1 MKKNDEKIL
10 MSEAAI
16 LYYEKKYTQQ
26 EVADIMKLSRQT
38 VSKLLGDAIRE
49 NLVEIKIHDP
59 KKDCFELE
67 ELICQRFGIKK
78 SVVCSVSNKNEVLR
92 RHMTVRAA
100 ADYILPIFDMGNLNI
115 ALSWGRT
122 VEEFINTLPDISTS
136 DNTVF
141 PLFGATENE
150 NSYFASNELAR
161 GLADKIG
168 ANVKY
173 AYFPYMTDTR
183 EDCVLLKKLSYYQKM
198 KERWQSA
205 DIAIV
210 GIGNTEMLDV
220 FGKTFGYSE
229 KHLQI
234 TGDIATHFFNEKGEI
249 IELYENTICASAE
262 DLKNAGEIIAIAGG
276 NDKINAIRSALRT
289 GIIDTLITDEYTA
302 AMILK

>member
-1 MKKNDEKIL
+1 
-10 MSEAAI
+10 
-16 LYYEKKYTQQ
+16 
-26 EVADIMKLSRQT
+26 
-38 VSKLLGDAIRE
+38 
-49 NLVEIKIHDP
+49 
-59 KKDCFELE
+59 
-67 ELICQRFGIKK
+67 
-78 SVVCSVSNKNEVLR
+78 
-92 RHMTVRAA
+92 
-100 ADYILPIFDMGNLNI
+100 
-115 ALSWGRT
+115 
-122 VEEFINTLPDISTS
+122 
-136 DNTVF
+136 
-141 PLFGATENE
+141 
-150 NSYFASNELAR
+150 
-161 GLADKIG
+161 
-168 ANVKY
+168 
-173 AYFPYMTDTR
+173 
-183 EDCVLLKKLSYYQKM
+183 M

-262 DLKNAGEIIAIAGG
+262 DLKNAGEDIAIAGG